1 MKNVSL
7 EVSGQALIRCKPAP
21 ASALDHAHI
30 IDKVSQP
37 PRAGGRPAKKKG
49 VTNLRREPEVV
60 LIIVNI
66 PDLPVRDVIEVGPSG
81 PPIPFALFELVS
93 HALDFVV

>member
-1 MKNVSL
+1 MKSVSL
-7 EVSGQALIRCKPAP
+7 EVSGQALIRRKPAP

-37 PRAGGRPAKKKG
+37 PRAGSRPAKG